1 MAMPNAEREVLE
13 RTKRVGIIPLEAVD
27 RASREFPWSDDG
39 TSESGGIQARRP
51 QPEFPF
57 RPRSPFFA
65 LPPRWALGKAMIAI
79 AVVFGLLDGMAASN
93 LALNADCALSA
104 QLEKSSPP
112 IPFAGRK
119 AGEIRDDN
127 GLKTK
132 LVWCPPGSFRM
143 GSPQDEPDRDDD
155 EDQVDVTLKSGVWL
169 GQCEVTQA
177 EWQAVMGTTI
187 RDQAAKSGAIS
198 FYGEGPN
205 DPMYYVSHDEAR
217 EFCRKLSDRERAAGR
232 LPAGC
237 EYRLPT
243 EAEWEYGCRAGTMTA
258 TAFGVKLSSRQANFN
273 GDIPYNGAEKGPD
286 LSKTQEVG
294 RYPANPWGL
303 RDMYGNVCELCLDVY
318 IHCLPGGVDPP
329 ASAAKTFGGYVLR
342 GGGWG
347 YAGKYCRSADRHGVT
362 SDTRISSLGFR
373 LSLGPS
379 RP

>member
-1 MAMPNAEREVLE
+1 MSDAEREVLE
-13 RTKRVGIIPLEAVD
+13 QIKRIGIIPPEVGD
-27 RASREFPWSDDG
+27 RASREFPSSEDS

-57 RPRSPFFA
+57 RPRSSFFA
-65 LPPRWALGKAMIAI
+65 PTPRWTLGPAMIAI
-79 AVVFGLLDGMAASN
+79 AAALVVLDGMAASN

-243 EAEWEYGCRAGTMTA
+243 EAEWEYGCRAGATTA
-258 TAFGVKLSSRQANFN
+258 TAFGAKLSSRQANFD
-273 GDIPYNGAEKGPD
+273 GDFPYNGAEKGPD

-294 RYPANPWGL
+294 RYSANPWNL
-303 RDMYGNVCELCLDVY
+303 RDMHGNVWEWCLDVY
-318 IHCLPGGVDPP
+318 KQKLPGGIDPSVSD
-329 ASAAKTFGGYVLR
+329 AGSVADRVHR
-342 GGGWG
+342 GGGWNDL
-347 YAGKYCRSADRHGVT
+347 GKKCRSAYRSRST
-362 SDTRISSLGFR
+362 SVYRLNDLGFR
-373 LSLGPS
+373 LALGPS